1 MTQLYHAYN
10 TPEHKFNIGV
20 SGKDI
25 NFNNLKNI
33 GFNINYKWIEGFIF
47 EGSPQFTGLVP
58 SYGLLDLQVTKV
70 LASLSIKLGG
80 SNILNNKVLQVYG
93 GPYIGRMVYLSLL
106 LDI

>member
-1 MTQLYHAYN
+1 MPAYN

-25 NFNNLKNI
+25 NCNYLKNI

-47 EGSPQFTGLVP
+47 EGSPQFTGQVP
-58 SYGLLDLQVTKV
+58 SYGLLDLQITK
-70 LASLSIKLGG
+70 SLSKLSVKLGG

-93 GPYIGRMVYLSLL
+93 GPYIGRMAYISLL
-106 LDI
+106 LEI